1 MNMSFDAVYY
11 EPATLEYE
19 LGTMLQSKYENLPWV
34 EIESHNYIP
43 ELTSTSNR
51 DFPKLKSLS

>member
-11 EPATLEYE
+11 EPAALEYE

-34 EIESHNYIP
+34 
-43 ELTSTSNR
+43 
-51 DFPKLKSLS
+51 D